1 MVMVDK
7 DPSKAAAI
15 GTLLQAGGMVASA
28 ADNLVFPYST
38 DPGNQNP
45 KYELIELVGGT
56 QILFFASNYMLKP
69 MQERDDP
76 RIPCY
81 FEPGA
86 DGVYRGLGN
95 REAAKT
101 DDEENLLSSVVSNYL
116 FRRDAPELIYSCQ
129 EQLLLEAEAYARG
142 QRCPVRVCAAKA
154 ALPAEARR

>member
-1 MVMVDK
+1 
-7 DPSKAAAI
+7 
-15 GTLLQAGGMVASA
+15 
-28 ADNLVFPYST
+28 
-38 DPGNQNP
+38 
-45 KYELIELVGGT
+45 
-56 QILFFASNYMLKP
+56 

-142 QRCPVRVCAAKA
+142 QRYPVRVCAAKA